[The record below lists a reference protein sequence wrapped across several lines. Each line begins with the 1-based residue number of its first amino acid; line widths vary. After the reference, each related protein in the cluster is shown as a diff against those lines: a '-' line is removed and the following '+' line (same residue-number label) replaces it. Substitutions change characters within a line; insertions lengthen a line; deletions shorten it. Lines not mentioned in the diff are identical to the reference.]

1 LNPRTKRIL
10 INLAKFAI
18 SGAIIGFL
26 VYDAQ
31 QDNTFA
37 RLRNGQKQWGQLLLA
52 AGCISASI
60 MLTFVRWHFLARA
73 LELRFSVRDAL
84 RLGFIGYL
92 FNFVSLGSVG
102 GDLFKAIFV
111 AREQPGRRAAAV
123 ATVVIDRLVGLYA
136 VVIVAA
142 VATLMTG
149 LQSSPVPEVRIICQG
164 TLLAA
169 GVGGMA
175 LLVLLVPGFTTGALS
190 EMVAGI
196 PRIGPTLFSVVQAI
210 RMYRKRPEVLLLTG
224 LMSIGIHCLTT
235 LGIYLI
241 ARGLPGNAPPLG
253 QQFIAV
259 PLAIVA
265 GALPLP
271 LNGLGAFEGV
281 IEFLYVNLPG
291 SEVARG
297 QGLLVALAYRV
308 ITVLLAIVS
317 AGVYLAS
324 RREMDVVI
332 HEAEEL
338 QEAEAAA

>member
-1 LNPRTKRIL
+1 MNPRTKRIL
-10 INLAKFAI
+10 INLLKFGV
-18 SGAIIGFL
+18 SGAIIGYL
-26 VYDAQ
+26 IYDAR

-37 RLRNGQKQWGQLLLA
+37 RLRDGQKQWGQLLLA
-52 AGCISASI
+52 GGCISSSI

-73 LELRFSVRDAL
+73 LQLKFGVRDAL

-111 AREQPGRRAAAV
+111 AREQPGRRTAAV

-136 VVIVAA
+136 VVLVAA
-142 VATLMTG
+142 VATLATG
-149 LQSSPVPEVRIICQG
+149 LQSSRVPEVRIICQG
-164 TLLAA
+164 TLVAA
-169 GVGGMA
+169 VVGGLGLA
-175 LLVLLVPGFTTGALS
+175 VLVIPGFTTGALS

-196 PRIGPTLFSVVQAI
+196 PRIGRTLFGLVQAI
-210 RMYRKRPEVLLLTG
+210 RMYRKRPDILLLTG

-291 SEVARG
+291 SDVARG

-308 ITVLLAIVS
+308 ITVLLAMVS
-317 AGVYLAS
+317 AGVYLSS